1 MYSIYS
7 TIYHDQFLSSYNC
20 YLDEKEWLRVT
31 NDFESSRVFA
41 RIINGEKSW
50 ICALGSPIRSDNTE
64 IVKPLFVPQW
74 MLDNIEDEGSG
85 SLLEVE
91 WMPSDI
97 FDNSEHI
104 VLEPFDDI
112 SEIENIDEILQ
123 IELTKLG
130 ILQKNKIIHIE
141 INGFTISFL
150 VKNLSPASIVL
161 CQGDEVSLEFYKEP
175 LPQVRTPTPIPPP
188 IEELLP
194 FITND
199 IVVSPPPP
207 PSSSLPRFN
216 PWRNKDFKP
225 NLS

>member
-7 TIYHDQFLSSYNC
+7 TIYHDQALSSYNC

-50 ICALGSPIRSDNTE
+50 ICALGNPISIDSNE
-64 IVKPLFVPQW
+64 DIKPLFVPQW
-74 MLDNIEDEGSG
+74 MLDNIEEDGSG
-85 SLLEVE
+85 SLLEVQ
-91 WMPSDI
+91 WMPADV
-97 FDNSEHI
+97 FDNSNHI

-112 SEIENIDEILQ
+112 SGIENIDEILQ

-130 ILQKNKIIHIE
+130 ILQKNKLIHIQ
-141 INGFTISFL
+141 IDKITILFL
-150 VKNLSPASIVL
+150 VKNISPASIVL

-175 LPQVRTPTPIPPP
+175 SPVRAPTPIPAPVQ
-188 IEELLP
+188 ELE
-194 FITND
+194 
-199 IVVSPPPP
+199 
-207 PSSSLPRFN
+207 PSSFPSPSSKPRFN

-225 NLS
+225 NVS

>member
-1 MYSIYS
+1 MYSVYS
-7 TIYHDQFLSSYNC
+7 TLYMETNVSNYNC

-31 NDFESSRVFA
+31 NDFESSRIFA

-50 ICALGSPIRSDNTE
+50 ICALGSPIRIDNNE
-64 IVKPLFVPQW
+64 HIKPLFVPQW
-74 MLDNIEDEGSG
+74 MLDQIEENGSG

-91 WMPSDI
+91 WMPSDV

-112 SEIENIDEILQ
+112 SGIENIDDILQ
-123 IELTKLG
+123 MELTKLG
-130 ILQKNKIIHIE
+130 ILQKYKLIHIE
-141 INGFTISFL
+141 INEITILFL

-175 LPQVRTPTPIPPP
+175 PPPLRTPTPIPPP
-188 IEELLP
+188 VEEVMP
-194 FITND
+194 FT
-199 IVVSPPPP
+199 SPVASPVPV
-207 PSSSLPRFN
+207 PRFN

-225 NLS
+225 NVS

>member
-7 TIYHDQFLSSYNC
+7 TVYHNQILSSYNC

-31 NDFESSRVFA
+31 NEFESSRIFA

-64 IVKPLFVPQW
+64 VVKPLFVPQW
-74 MLDNIEDEGSG
+74 MLDQIEEEGSG
-85 SLLEVE
+85 SLLEVQ
-91 WMPSDI
+91 WMPSDV

-112 SEIENIDEILQ
+112 SEIENIDDILQ

-141 INGFTISFL
+141 INEVTIPFL
-150 VKNLSPASIVL
+150 VKNVSPASIVL

-175 LPQVRTPTPIPPP
+175 SVRIPTPIPPP
-188 IEELLP
+188 IEELIP
-194 FITND
+194 EIINT
-199 IVVSPPPP
+199 SPPPP
-207 PSSSLPRFN
+207 PPHPPSLPRFN

>member
-7 TIYHDQFLSSYNC
+7 TIYHDQALSSYNC

-50 ICALGSPIRSDNTE
+50 ICALGNPISIDSNE
-64 IVKPLFVPQW
+64 DIKPLFVPQW
-74 MLDNIEDEGSG
+74 MLDNIEEDGSG
-85 SLLEVE
+85 SLLEVQ
-91 WMPSDI
+91 WMPADV
-97 FDNSEHI
+97 FDNSNHI

-112 SEIENIDEILQ
+112 SGIENIDEILQ

-130 ILQKNKIIHIE
+130 ILQKNKLIHIQIDE
-141 INGFTISFL
+141 ITILFL
-150 VKNLSPASIVL
+150 VKNISPASIVL

-175 LPQVRTPTPIPPP
+175 SPVRAPTPIPAPVQ
-188 IEELLP
+188 ELE
-194 FITND
+194 
-199 IVVSPPPP
+199 
-207 PSSSLPRFN
+207 PSSFPSPSSKPRFN

-225 NLS
+225 NVS

>member
-7 TIYHDQFLSSYNC
+7 TVYHDQHLSSYNC
-20 YLDEKEWLRVT
+20 YIDEKEWLRVT

-50 ICALGSPIRSDNTE
+50 ICALGSPICVENED
-64 IVKPLFVPQW
+64 IKPLFVPQW
-74 MLDNIEDEGSG
+74 MLDQIEEDGSG

-91 WMPSDI
+91 WMPSDV

-141 INGFTISFL
+141 INEIIIPFL
-150 VKNLSPASIVL
+150 VKNVSPASIVL

-175 LPQVRTPTPIPPP
+175 IVRTPTPIPPP
-188 IEELLP
+188 IEELMPEIISSFHLP
-194 FITND
+194 PL
-199 IVVSPPPP
+199 PPPP
-207 PSSSLPRFN
+207 LSLPRFN

-225 NLS
+225 NVS

>member
-7 TIYHDQFLSSYNC
+7 TVYHNQLLSSYNC

-31 NDFESSRVFA
+31 NEFESSRIFA

-64 IVKPLFVPQW
+64 VVKPLFVPQW
-74 MLDNIEDEGSG
+74 MLDQIEEEGSG
-85 SLLEVE
+85 SLLEVQ
-91 WMPSDI
+91 WMPSDV

-112 SEIENIDEILQ
+112 SEIENIDDILQ

-141 INGFTISFL
+141 INEVTIPFL

-175 LPQVRTPTPIPPP
+175 LVRPPTPIPPP
-188 IEELLP
+188 VEEIINT
-194 FITND
+194 F
-199 IVVSPPPP
+199 PPPP
-207 PSSSLPRFN
+207 HPHSLPRFN

>member
-7 TIYHDQFLSSYNC
+7 TVYHDQLLSSYNC

-31 NDFESSRVFA
+31 NDFESSRIFA

-50 ICALGSPIRSDNTE
+50 ICALGSPIRSDNTQAL
-64 IVKPLFVPQW
+64 KPLFVPQW

-91 WMPSDI
+91 WMPADV

-104 VLEPFDDI
+104 ILEPFDDI
-112 SEIENIDEILQ
+112 SAIKDIDEILQ

-130 ILQKNKIIHIE
+130 ILQKNKLIHIQ
-141 INGFTISFL
+141 INEVSILFL

-161 CQGDEVSLEFYKEP
+161 CQGDEVSLEFYKEAP
-175 LPQVRTPTPIPPP
+175 PIRTATPIPPP
-188 IEELLP
+188 FEEIIP

-199 IVVSPPPP
+199 IVVPP
-207 PSSSLPRFN
+207 SSLPRFN